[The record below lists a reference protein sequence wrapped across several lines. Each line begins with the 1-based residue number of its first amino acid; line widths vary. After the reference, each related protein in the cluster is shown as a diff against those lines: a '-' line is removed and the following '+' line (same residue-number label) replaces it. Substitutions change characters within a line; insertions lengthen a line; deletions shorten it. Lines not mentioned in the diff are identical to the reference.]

1 MDMTLYALLMGKL
14 EKNKEC
20 STWNGFKIEVVD
32 EIPTSQVPN
41 TIYFVKSTI
50 SLSKE
55 GIVDE
60 NGNNIVD
67 ENGNNIIYFVKS
79 TTSLSKITDENGN
92 NIVDENENNIVGSDS

>member
-14 EKNKEC
+14 KGINEC
-20 STWNGFKIEVVD
+20 LTWNGFKIEVVD

-50 SLSKE
+50 VYSKE
-55 GIVDE
+55 GIVNIVDK

-67 ENGNNIIYFVKS
+67 ENGNY
-79 TTSLSKITDENGN
+79 
-92 NIVDENENNIVGSDS
+92 IVGSDS